1 MIAEY
6 LQRCQHEKNYIARAD
21 HTLSASAPEGI
32 RLEWINACSRGN
44 LIASL
49 LLDERPGYLAQMVEA
64 TYPGHNPGGQPPM
77 SNAIIEAAEEVQRAA
92 DDGGDLPWVPNRGSQ
107 SEHF

>member
-1 MIAEY
+1 
-6 LQRCQHEKNYIARAD
+6 
-21 HTLSASAPEGI
+21 
-32 RLEWINACSRGN
+32 
-44 LIASL
+44 
-49 LLDERPGYLAQMVEA
+49 MVEA

-77 SNAIIEAAEEVQRAA
+77 SNTIIEAAEEVQRAA